1 MWAQVMLLI
10 TKLGVT
16 ATTIR
21 HPRVQTINV
30 GNVIVGDQISA
41 REAMPWQEG
50 ASQKVSGSNP
60 GKLLTV

>member
-1 MWAQVMLLI
+1 MGTGNVADH
-10 TKLGVT
+10 K
-16 ATTIR
+16 IR
-21 HPRVQTINV
+21 GYSDQYSGPRVQTINV
-30 GNVIVGDQISA
+30 GNVIVGDQISS